1 MLTLSAV
8 LCSYLSELS
17 TAAAS
22 SWNLEAIKK
31 IFAMNKSWEK
41 SRHQPSFVGS
51 LKLLVCCNVVT
62 MWTFR
67 FSSAPKKNILQL
79 LYTSLLILYCLPLSC
94 AGPAADDD
102 DNHAFAR
109 NITYK
114 RVRDST
120 RKWNGKENNEIMEL
134 LAVVNVERTK
144 SRQ

>member
-1 MLTLSAV
+1 MNFS
-8 LCSYLSELS
+8 
-17 TAAAS
+17 
-22 SWNLEAIKK
+22 
-31 IFAMNKSWEK
+31 IF
-41 SRHQPSFVGS
+41 F
-51 LKLLVCCNVVT
+51 CT
-62 MWTFR
+62 
-67 FSSAPKKNILQL
+67 KKNILQL